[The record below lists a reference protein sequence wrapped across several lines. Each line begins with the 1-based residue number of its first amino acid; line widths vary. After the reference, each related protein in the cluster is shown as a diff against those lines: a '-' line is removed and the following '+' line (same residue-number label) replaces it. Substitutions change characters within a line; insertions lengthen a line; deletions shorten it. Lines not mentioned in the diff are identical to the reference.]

1 MSIFKIL
8 HYICPVKHNQVR
20 HTIIETA
27 SQLFYANGY
36 NRTGINEVIAESGV
50 AKATLY
56 NHFRS
61 KDELCLAYLDHRN
74 THFMEAIR
82 AFVVPLPAGKEQL
95 LGVFGFLKSF
105 YNADGFNGCWCIN
118 TIAEIPEDNVSI
130 ITEIQAQKKGLI
142 LFIEGLLNSGYP
154 NQSEAQNENLARKI
168 YILYEGAVAE
178 SNLHNAIWPVEA
190 AEELCQLLLT

>member
-1 MSIFKIL
+1 M
-8 HYICPVKHNQVR
+8 KHNQVR

-61 KDELCLAYLDHRN
+61 KDELCQAYLDHRN
-74 THFMEAIR
+74 THFMKAIR
-82 AFVVPLPAGKEQL
+82 AFVAPLAVGKEQI

-105 YNADGFNGCWCIN
+105 YNEDGFNGCWCIN
-118 TIAEIPEDNVSI
+118 TIAEIPEDNSI
-130 ITEIQAQKKGLI
+130 IRTEIQKQKNGLM
-142 LFIEGLLNSGYP
+142 LFMETLLEAAYP
-154 NQSEAQNENLARKI
+154 ELMPKERDKLAKKV
-168 YILYEGAVAE
+168 YLLYEGAVAE

-190 AEELCQLLLT
+190 AEELCALLLV

>member
-1 MSIFKIL
+1 M
-8 HYICPVKHNQVR
+8 KHNQVR

-36 NRTGINEVIAESGV
+36 NRTGINEVISESGV

-74 THFMEAIR
+74 KHFMEAIR
-82 AFVVPLPAGKEQL
+82 AFVAPLNVGKEQL
-95 LGVFGFLKSF
+95 LGVFSFLKTF

-118 TIAEIPEDNVSI
+118 TIAEIPEDNVI
-130 ITEIQAQKKGLI
+130 IRNEIQEQKKGLMQ
-142 LFIEGLLNSGYP
+142 FMEGLIEVAYP
-154 NQSEAQNENLARKI
+154 KHTQEENEKLAQKI
-168 YILYEGAVAE
+168 YVLYEGAVAE

-190 AEELCQLLLT
+190 AEEICLVLLS